1 LKRAAGR
8 IESGRRQKILK
19 SGRSSFQP
27 ACGLLRQAWAG
38 RNSRKIEILLTK
50 LVFENLKHR
59 PVRTFL
65 TVLAIGLQVTL
76 VLTIVGLS
84 RGLLDASA
92 TRARGIGAD
101 IMIRPPGSAV
111 IGMTAAPMREALVGF
126 VEKQPHVVMAQG
138 TILHPIGGLESITG
152 IDFARFTK
160 MSGGLDFHAGG
171 AFEQPYDIIVDDNF
185 AQQRKLKVGQTITL
199 ANQPWTV
206 RGIVGPGKLSRTF
219 VQKNVLQELTANT
232 DKVSFIYVKVDNPE
246 NVPAV
251 IADLKQKLEGYQIYS
266 MEEFLSLMTPDNV
279 PGLTPFIA
287 VLVGVSVIFG
297 FLVVFLAM
305 YTAVL
310 ERTREIG
317 ILKALGASSAYIINM
332 LLRET
337 ALLALIGSA
346 IGIGLGFAARWAIT
360 TLVPASM
367 PVVIVP
373 DWWWRAALISLA
385 GALLGALY
393 PGTKAARQDTIEALA
408 YE

>member
-1 LKRAAGR
+1 MLMIFTACLSEAV
-8 IESGRRQKILK
+8 SRQQYDASI
-19 SGRSSFQP
+19 
-27 ACGLLRQAWAG
+27 C
-38 RNSRKIEILLTK
+38 RKIEILVTK
-50 LVFENLKHR
+50 LVVENLKHR

-76 VLTIVGLS
+76 VLTVVGLS
-84 RGLLDASA
+84 RGLLEASA
-92 TRARGIGAD
+92 TRTRGIGAD

-126 VEKQPHVVMAQG
+126 VEKQPHVVLAQG

-152 IDFARFTK
+152 IDYDRFTK

-171 AFEQPYDIIVDDNF
+171 PFEQAYDIIVDDNF
-185 AQQRKLKVGQTITL
+185 AQQRQLEVGQAITL
-199 ANQPWTV
+199 ANQKWTV

-219 VQKNVLQELTANT
+219 VQKKVLQELTANT
-232 DKVSFIYVKVDNPE
+232 DKVSFIYAKVDDPA
-246 NVPAV
+246 NVAAV
-251 IADLKQKLEGYQIYS
+251 IADLKQKLDGYQIYS
-266 MEEFLSLMTPDNV
+266 MEEFLSLMTPENV

-287 VLVGVSVIFG
+287 VIVGLSVVFG

-317 ILKALGASSAYIINM
+317 ILKALGASSVYILGI

-337 ALLALIGSA
+337 AVLALIGSVL
-346 IGIGLGFAARWAIT
+346 GIGLGFVARWAIM

-367 PVVIVP
+367 PVVVVP
-373 DWWWRAALISLA
+373 DWWLRAALISIFA
-385 GALLGALY
+385 AVLGALY
-393 PGTKAARQDTIEALA
+393 PGAKAARQDTVEALA